1 MSCILVIADHDG
13 GKLKDAG
20 LELVSLAKALGEASS
35 LPVLGAV
42 LGADPKAVAEDFAQR
57 GGLTVV
63 AATDP
68 LLADYTSDAWTA
80 AVSKLVEAKGASLVL
95 TTHDARGW
103 DWAARVALRLDGAP
117 ASECNGIAWEDG
129 AFVYTRKAFN
139 AKLDMRFR
147 LNGSPAVTTVQ
158 RGSAEAWEGGGD
170 GNVEEFAVGLAEGD
184 IQGRFAGIKASE
196 GGKIDLTQEDVIVAG
211 GRSLGGPEKFE
222 ILEELARLLGG
233 QVGASR
239 PVTDAGWLPPERQ
252 VGSSGVTV
260 SPKLYVACG
269 ISGAIQHV
277 VGMKGSDFIVAINK
291 DARAPIFEV
300 ADVGVVGDLFEIV
313 PALTE
318 AVKEAKG

>member
-1 MSCILVIADHDG
+1 MSCILVIADHDD

-20 LELVSLAKALGEASS
+20 LELVSLAKSLGEASG
-35 LPVLGAV
+35 LPVVGAV
-42 LGADPKAVAEDFAQR
+42 LGADPTAIATDFAER
-57 GGLTVV
+57 GGLTVLSV
-63 AATDP
+63 ADA
-68 LLADYTSDAWTA
+68 LLADYSSDAWTA
-80 AVSKLVEAKGASLVL
+80 AVAKIVEAKRASLVL
-95 TTHDARGW
+95 ATHDARGW
-103 DWAARVALRLDGAP
+103 DWAPRAALRCDGAP
-117 ASECNGIAWEDG
+117 ASECTAIAWGDG

-147 LNGSPAVTTVQ
+147 LKGSPAVATIQ
-158 RGSAEAWEGGGD
+158 RGAAEAWEGGGAAA
-170 GNVEEFAVGLAEGD
+170 VEDFAPALTDADVRA
-184 IQGRFAGIKASE
+184 RFAGIKASE
-196 GGKIDLTQEDVIVAG
+196 GGKVDLTQEDVVIAG

-222 ILEELARLLGG
+222 MLEELAQLLGG

-239 PVTDAGWLPPERQ
+239 PVTDAGWLTPERQ

-277 VGMKGSDFIVAINK
+277 VGMKGSDFIIAINK

-313 PALTE
+313 PALVE

>member
-20 LELVSLAKALGEASS
+20 LELVSLAKALAEAAG
-35 LPVLGAV
+35 LPVVGAV
-42 LGADPKAVAEDFAQR
+42 LGADPGAVAEDFAQR
-57 GGLTVV
+57 GGLPVV
-63 AATDP
+63 AVSDP
-68 LLADYTSDAWTA
+68 CLADYSSAAWTS
-80 AVSKLVEAKGASLVL
+80 AVTKLVEAKGASLVL
-95 TTHDARGW
+95 ATHDARGW
-103 DWAARVALRLDGAP
+103 DWAARVALRCDGAP
-117 ASECNGIAWEDG
+117 ASECTGISWEDG
-129 AFVYTRKAFN
+129 AFVYSRKAFN

-147 LNGSPAVTTVQ
+147 LQGSPAVATVQ
-158 RGSAEAWEGGGD
+158 RGAAAAWDGGGD
-170 GNVEEFAVGLAEGD
+170 GSVEVFQAELAEADLKGS
-184 IQGRFAGIKASE
+184 FAGIKASE
-196 GGKIDLTQEDVIVAG
+196 GGKVDLTQEDVIIAG

-222 ILEELARLLGG
+222 ILEELAQALGG

-239 PVTDAGWLPPERQ
+239 PVTDAGWLPAERQ

-318 AVKEAKG
+318 AVREAKG

>member
-13 GKLKDAG
+13 GKLKEAS
-20 LELVSLAKALGEASS
+20 LELVSLAKRLGVASGLS
-35 LPVLGAV
+35 VVGAV
-42 LGADPKAVAEDFAQR
+42 LGADPAAIATDFAER
-57 GGLTVV
+57 GGLTVLAV
-63 AATDP
+63 ADP
-68 LLADYTSDAWTA
+68 LLADYSSDAWTA
-80 AVSKLVEAKGASLVL
+80 TVAKLVEARGATLVL

-103 DWAARVALRLDGAP
+103 DWAPRVALRCDGAP
-117 ASECNGIAWEDG
+117 ASECTAIRWEDG

-147 LNGSPAVTTVQ
+147 LTGSPAVATVQ
-158 RGSAEAWEGGGD
+158 RGATAAWEDGGASAIEDFSPALTDGD
-170 GNVEEFAVGLAEGD
+170 VRA
-184 IQGRFAGIKASE
+184 RFAGIKASE
-196 GGKIDLTQEDVIVAG
+196 GGKVDLTQEDVIVAG

-222 ILEELARLLGG
+222 MLEELAQLLGG

-239 PVTDAGWLPPERQ
+239 PVTDAGWLTPERQ

-277 VGMKGSDFIVAINK
+277 VGMKGSDFIIAINK

-313 PALTE
+313 PALTA